1 MRQSVNFVLLI
12 LAVFL
17 TACATPGSLPVKGTP
32 DMDQQAKRFASTPD
46 KARIYVFRN
55 NYFGNIFTQS
65 LQVNGV
71 NAGSL
76 TGYSFMPLE
85 VAAGKYKLFARS
97 ENETTLELQVQS
109 GKNYFVQLNASMG
122 VWTFRSELRLVA
134 EAEGRQA
141 ILDEC
146 TLVTSSLYPLSN
158 DKAPATPDVPSSH
171 APAPATTPSTTLA
184 PATVANPALAAL
196 LQVRPASGYASPED
210 IEHLPAAAKY
220 RSNYERFLANPK
232 PTKALVLGED
242 GGFFSNGSGSLA
254 ELHQLFE
261 RCHGDGHQE
270 CWLYSWGKEV
280 VWSTDKAQRISRA
293 KLMPLPR

>member
-1 MRQSVNFVLLI
+1 MLKRFLVIFEPFILTLLGTVILASLLPPRGAAVPVFGAIADAAIVLLFFLHGAKLSREAI
-12 LAVFL
+12 LAGAKNWRLHLAVF
-17 TACATPGSLPVKGTP
+17 
-32 DMDQQAKRFASTPD
+32 ASTYILFP
-46 KARIYVFRN
+46 I
-55 NYFGNIFTQS
+55 FGLGIAALPF
-65 LQVNGV
+65 L
-71 NAGSL
+71 A
-76 TGYSFMPLE
+76 PP
-85 VAAGKYKLFARS
+85 VAAGLLFL
-97 ENETTLELQVQS
+97 TLLPSTVQS
-109 GKNYFVQLNASMG
+109 SIAFTAIARGNVAAAVCSAS
-122 VWTFRSELRLVA
+122 
-134 EAEGRQA
+134 
-141 ILDEC
+141 
-146 TLVTSSLYPLSN
+146 LSN
-158 DKAPATPDVPSSH
+158 LVGIVLT
-171 APAPATTPSTTLA
+171 
-184 PATVANPALAAL
+184 PALAAL

-210 IEHLPAAAKY
+210 IERLPAAAKY